1 MSKKKDANVG
11 YGRPPTH
18 SRFKPGRSGN
28 PKGRPK
34 GAISYLAC
42 VRRELEQKITVTEGG
57 RQKRIKK
64 QEAVAKRL
72 VEKALKGDPQALR
85 SVAEIDRSFL
95 ASLEKE
101 TASHEPALLAAELT
115 PSDEAILNAFLAQ
128 NRSVPDQ
135 GTGSSQNSNVIRTR
149 SRPAPV
155 NDRGAGSDNEE

>member
-18 SRFKPGRSGN
+18 SRFKPGCSGN

-57 RQKRIKK
+57 HQKRIKK

-85 SVAEIDRSFL
+85 SVAEIDRYVS

-101 TASHEPALLAAELT
+101 TASHQPALLAAEMT
-115 PSDEAILNAFLAQ
+115 ASDEAILNAFRAQ
-128 NRSVPDQ
+128 TNSAPDQ
-135 GTGSSQNSNVIRTR
+135 DNDSGRNSTIIRTR